1 MVASEHLFG
10 VAHAFK
16 NQLNETA
23 KTFACLF
30 DLPEADHHLLE
41 GLGYPEAAK
50 AFLHFLFFESGVY
63 FGEVKRR
70 YSLTQE
76 VVGKQGVSFTNYH
89 LTAYRKLPQIFEVL
103 ILGSF
108 VSFYLALLHEVDPA
122 QIPWVDYFKAKL

>member
-1 MVASEHLFG
+1 M
-10 VAHAFK
+10 
-16 NQLNETA
+16 
-23 KTFACLF
+23 
-30 DLPEADHHLLE
+30 
-41 GLGYPEAAK
+41 
-50 AFLHFLFFESGVY
+50 HFLFFESGVY

-122 QIPWVDYFKAKL
+122 QIPWVDYFKTELEKP